1 MYGQILELLDSAP
14 SIDELEAWMVVLDAR
29 YTEEQPEG
37 SWPSH
42 YADWTL
48 TWDTENA

>member
-1 MYGQILELLDSAP
+1 
-14 SIDELEAWMVVLDAR
+14 MVAIDAR
-29 YTEEQPEG
+29 YTDEQPEG

-48 TWDTENA
+48 TWDAERS

>member
-1 MYGQILELLDSAP
+1 MYGQILELLDSDP
-14 SIDELEAWMVVLDAR
+14 TVDELEAWMVDLDAR
-29 YTEEQPEG
+29 YTDEHPEG

-48 TWDTENA
+48 TWDSENS